1 MYFALGSRL
10 MVGQGTLDP
19 LMMVR
24 IHPSQPG
31 GVVEQRLVRGALNP
45 QTRVQLPAT
54 LPFFIFG
61 KIKREV

>member
-1 MYFALGSRL
+1 

-24 IHPSQPG
+24 IHPSQPI
-31 GVVEQRLVRGALNP
+31 GVVEQRSVQGALNP

-54 LPFFIFG
+54 LPFFASQFPFLIDRVKLFLSCM
-61 KIKREV
+61 

>member
-1 MYFALGSRL
+1 

-31 GVVEQRLVRGALNP
+31 GVVEQWLVQGALNP
-45 QTRVQLPAT
+45 QTRVRFPAT
-54 LPFFIFG
+54 LPFFNFN
-61 KIKREV
+61 EEE